1 MIRRLLCAKTYNRL
15 LTVQRRIE
23 RRMSVHQIHEAKNY
37 LRFLQENPHEL
48 DILFREL
55 LIGVTSF
62 FRDADAFAVLTDVA
76 LPKLVQGKPDGYTI
90 RVWSAGCSTG
100 EEAYSLAIVVQEAID
115 RFNPA
120 LQLQVF
126 ATDLDTRAVEIAR
139 RGVYPE
145 GIAVDV
151 SKERLQQFFSHEDGH
166 YKIQKHLRERLIFV
180 PQDIISDPPFTKLD
194 LLVCR
199 NVLIYLDA
207 EIQTKLFP
215 VFHLAI
221 KPGGLLFL
229 GNSESI
235 CHFTGA
241 FEPIDKKQKIF
252 ERKDT
257 LISPPLLRDSFALN
271 LPRDIIETL
280 VANQPVERSADA
292 NLLHLLE
299 RRLLRCYTPPT
310 VITSDRGEIVYIH
323 GRTGAFLE
331 PAEGQPSNNIL
342 TMARLGL
349 QPTLSAL
356 LRRAAAGRS
365 EVVQQGVHV
374 INDGNSI
381 TVDIV
386 VRAISEPEAVR
397 GLMMITFEETRSD
410 TTKQVQAPVATKKK
424 KKSSG
429 HDAEL
434 EQQLQYTRESL
445 QNTIEE
451 LENTNEELKSSNE
464 ELQMKMEDLAL
475 VNDDLTNLLNNTCI
489 ATIFLDDDLNI
500 KRFTQAVSDII
511 KIIATD
517 VGRPIGDLVTSLD
530 YDLVTD
536 ARKVLRTLMTKES
549 EVESTDGRWFRVRLM
564 PYRTSENVINGLV
577 ATFVDELCGQ
587 MLAYSG
593 KGNFDKSVFDL
604 AATVRGMGD
613 LLDSSVP
620 KRNVSLQYEFAADLP
635 GVEGDVTS
643 IRQIVMNLIP
653 NASEAIGIDD
663 GKILVRTGRVSVS
676 EDDLAGKHLDDDLHS
691 GDYVYLDV
699 VDTGCGIDDGSI
711 EKIFDPFFTTKFA
724 GRRLGLACVQG
735 IVRSHH
741 GAIIIESRL
750 RHGNTV
756 RVLPASGVG
765 QTDHNARPA
774 SVGAGLFHG
783 AADSAGC

>member
-1 MIRRLLCAKTYNRL
+1 MLGHPVLQVTMIRRLLCAKTYKRL

-37 LRFLQENPHEL
+37 LRFLQENPHEP

-76 LPKLVQGKPDGYTI
+76 LPKLVQGKPDGYII

-126 ATDLDTRAVEIAR
+126 ATDLDTRAVEI
-139 RGVYPE
+139 
-145 GIAVDV
+145 I
-151 SKERLQQFFSHEDGH
+151 
-166 YKIQKHLRERLIFV
+166 
-180 PQDIISDPPFTKLD
+180 
-194 LLVCR
+194 
-199 NVLIYLDA
+199 
-207 EIQTKLFP
+207 
-215 VFHLAI
+215 
-221 KPGGLLFL
+221 
-229 GNSESI
+229 
-235 CHFTGA
+235 
-241 FEPIDKKQKIF
+241 
-252 ERKDT
+252 
-257 LISPPLLRDSFALN
+257 
-271 LPRDIIETL
+271 
-280 VANQPVERSADA
+280 
-292 NLLHLLE
+292 
-299 RRLLRCYTPPT
+299 
-310 VITSDRGEIVYIH
+310 YIH

-356 LRRAAAGRS
+356 LRRAAAERS

-374 INDGNSI
+374 INEGNSI

-464 ELQMKMEDLAL
+464 ELQSTNEEMQSTNEELETSKEEMQSLNEELQMKMEDLAL
-475 VNDDLTNLLNNTCI
+475 VNDDMTNLLNKTCI

-517 VGRPIGDLVTSLD
+517 VGRPIGDLVTSLG

-536 ARKVLRTLMTKES
+536 ARKVRRTLMTKES

-750 RHGNTV
+750 RHGTTV